1 MNFIKKLFENKI
13 DENVHRQFERFSKG
27 TFEDRAL
34 VEIDKTKK
42 GIKLKT
48 SFEFANEFVLFL
60 TSKIKDTTHVSG
72 VIITNNKEFKDKV
85 KFEIADVSQFAGIKK
100 FQIATDISKDD
111 LLDALNKFPN
121 ALFLLTFNTEYGE
134 LTTKQKS
141 PKSPKPGTDKEA
153 KADFCTFKTQD
164 INFYKEFLFD
174 YNKDFSKAKIK
185 HTFII
190 EELVVP
196 KEYANNPALARVKAR
211 RKGKIKRITDVDGT
225 TFEKEIKFE
234 V

>member
-1 MNFIKKLFENKI
+1 MNFIKKLFENKL
-13 DENVHRQFERFSKG
+13 DESVHHQFERYSKG

-48 SFEFANEFVLFL
+48 SFEFANEFVSFL
-60 TSKIKDTTHVSG
+60 ASKIKDTAHVSG
-72 VIITNNKEFKDKV
+72 VIITNNKELKDKV
-85 KFEIADVSQFAGIKK
+85 KFEIADVTQFAGIKK

-111 LLDALNKFPN
+111 LLDAMNKFPN
-121 ALFLLTFNTEYGE
+121 ALFLLTFNTEYGS

-141 PKSPKPGTDKEA
+141 PKSAKAGADKEA
-153 KADFCTFKTQD
+153 KADFCTFNTED

-174 YNKDFSKAKIK
+174 YDKDFSKAKVK

-196 KEYANNPALARVKAR
+196 KEYANDPALARVKAK
-211 RKGKIKRITDVDGT
+211 RKGKIKRFVEVDGNSY
-225 TFEKEIKFE
+225 EQEIKFE
-234 V
+234 A

>member
-13 DENVHRQFERFSKG
+13 DEGVHRQFERFSKG
-27 TFEDRAL
+27 TFEDKAL

-60 TSKIKDTTHVSG
+60 ASKIKDTSHISG
-72 VIITNNKEFKDKV
+72 VIVTNNKELQDKV
-85 KFEIADVSQFAGIKK
+85 KFEIAGVSQFAGIKK
-100 FQIATDISKDD
+100 LQIATDIAKED
-111 LLDALNKFPN
+111 LLDALEKFPN
-121 ALFLLTFNTEYGE
+121 ALFQLTFSTEYGE

-141 PKSPKPGTDKEA
+141 PKSTKPGGDKEA
-153 KADFCTFKTQD
+153 KADFCTFKTED

-174 YNKDFSKAKIK
+174 YSKDFSKAKIN
-185 HTFII
+185 HTFKI

-196 KEYANNPALARVKAR
+196 KEYMNNPTLARIKAK
-211 RKGKIKRITDVDGT
+211 RKGKIKRFVEVDGNI
-225 TFEKEIKFE
+225 FEKEINFE
-234 V
+234 A

>member
-13 DENVHRQFERFSKG
+13 DESVHHQFERYSKG
-27 TFEDRAL
+27 TFEDKAL
-34 VEIDKTKK
+34 VEIDKTKNNLK
-42 GIKLKT
+42 IKT

-60 TSKIKDTTHVSG
+60 ASKIKDTAHVSG

-85 KFEIADVSQFAGIKK
+85 KFEIADVTQFAGIKK
-100 FQIATDISKDD
+100 FQIATDTSKDD
-111 LLDALNKFPN
+111 LLDAMNKFPN
-121 ALFLLTFNTEYGE
+121 ALFLLTFNTNYGS

-141 PKSPKPGTDKEA
+141 PKSAKAGPDKEA
-153 KADFCTFKTQD
+153 KADFCTFKTED

-174 YNKDFSKAKIK
+174 YGKDFLKAKIK

-196 KEYANNPALARVKAR
+196 REYANDPALARVKAK
-211 RKGKIKRITDVDGT
+211 RKGKIKRIIDIDGSAS
-225 TFEKEIKFE
+225 EKEIKFE
-234 V
+234 A